1 MSPSLQ
7 PGLTYEFKYTV
18 PANKTVAHLLPEATE
33 LQQMPE
39 VLATGFMVG
48 LIEWTCIQAVSPYLD
63 WPNEQ
68 TVGIHVDLNHTA
80 PTPPGFTVTVRVTL
94 TAVEGRKLTFDV
106 EAADGVDQITKGTH
120 QRFVI
125 NAEKFNQNVTDKGRQ
140 RRKNGS

>member
-18 PANKTVAHLLPEATE
+18 PEDKTVAHLLPEAAE

-48 LIEWTCIQAVSPYLD
+48 LIEWACIQAVNPHLD
-63 WPNEQ
+63 WPKEQ

-80 PTPPGFTVTVRVTL
+80 PTPPGFTVTVNVTL
-94 TAVEGRKLTFDV
+94 TAIEGRKLTFEV
-106 EAADGVDQITKGTH
+106 AADDGVDEITKGTH

-125 NAEKFNQNVTDKGRQ
+125 RAEKFNQNVAEKITQ
-140 RRKNGS
+140 AS